1 VTRPGPVDPVKA
13 FVAVLGPRA
22 DPQLVARAVE
32 ELAATEGR
40 VDARSEPY
48 PFEHTA
54 YYEAEMGE
62 HLVRQ
67 FFAFEPL
74 VGPEQLA
81 DLKTRSAAIEE
92 RFARHGMRAV
102 NVDPGYLDYGK
113 VVLASY
119 KYCGQKVYLR
129 DGVYADV
136 VLLYARGHFTP
147 FAWTFPDFASGRYEP
162 FLLELRRRYKKQAT
176 GYRLQATGSDE
187 RP

>member
-1 VTRPGPVDPVKA
+1 VTRPAPVDPVKA
-13 FVAVLGPRA
+13 FVAVLGPRS
-22 DPQLVARAVE
+22 DPQLVAQAVE

-40 VDARSEPY
+40 VDLRSEPY

-54 YYEAEMGE
+54 YYAAEMGE

-74 VGPEQLA
+74 VSPEMLA
-81 DLKTRSAAIEE
+81 DLKTRSAAAEE
-92 RFARHGMRAV
+92 RHARHGKRAI
-102 NVDPGYLDYGK
+102 NIDPGYIDYGK

-147 FAWTFPDFASGRYEP
+147 FAWTFPDFASGSYEP
-162 FLLELRRRYKKQAT
+162 FLLELRRRYKRQAS